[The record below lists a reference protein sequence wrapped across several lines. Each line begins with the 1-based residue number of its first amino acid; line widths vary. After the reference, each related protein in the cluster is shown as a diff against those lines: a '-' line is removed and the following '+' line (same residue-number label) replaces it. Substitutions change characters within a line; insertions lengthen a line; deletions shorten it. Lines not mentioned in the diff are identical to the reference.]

1 MTILL
6 LSFCCC
12 WLFVVFCFYCW
23 SVSLKLPNPNWHWK
37 RRPTGGP
44 TERCSLR
51 VNASIWC
58 PVKCRRRHNQ
68 KQQLATIQFQFPIQ
82 FQFDSI
88 WFASICFGFDSM
100 RFVSIV
106 CSPFWRHAAGGR
118 GRAFAFVFQ
127 YEICIAKSKNTKRS
141 ARNDRPKKAYP
152 NWLTLLADPY
162 RHTPNWPQSRIN
174 ISCEIR
180 TDRLE

>member
-1 MTILL
+1 MVNKSENGFPSPTKK
-6 LSFCCC
+6 SSWPFYCSR
-12 WLFVVFCFYCW
+12 FAVVVYCFYCW
-23 SVSLKLPNPNWHWK
+23 SVSLQLPNPNWHWK

-44 TERCSLR
+44 TERCSVR

-68 KQQLATIQFQFPIQ
+68 KQQLATIQFQFPFQ

-106 CSPFWRHAAGGR
+106 CSPFWRHPARKR
-118 GRAFAFVFQ
+118 GKSTMQFEFAFVFQ
-127 YEICIAKSKNTKRS
+127 YEICIEKSKNTKRS
-141 ARNDRPKKAYP
+141 ERNDRLTKAYP
-152 NWLTLLADPY
+152 NWLTLLANP
-162 RHTPNWPQSRIN
+162 TGIP
-174 ISCEIR
+174 
-180 TDRLE
+180 